1 MGDDFFNNLRQ
12 TLSDTAEVVGKKTE
26 ELVEVQKLRSRIRT
40 AQKQAEQDYRKL
52 GHMVFERFVEG
63 EAMDLELSEVC
74 DHLIQVRNQ
83 IASFEE

>member
-40 AQKQAEQDYRKL
+40 AQKQAEQEP
-52 GHMVFERFVEG
+52 ERPPSHVLPPS
-63 EAMDLELSEVC
+63 A
-74 DHLIQVRNQ
+74 Q
-83 IASFEE
+83 SFHRRLRRYPFCSGVIR